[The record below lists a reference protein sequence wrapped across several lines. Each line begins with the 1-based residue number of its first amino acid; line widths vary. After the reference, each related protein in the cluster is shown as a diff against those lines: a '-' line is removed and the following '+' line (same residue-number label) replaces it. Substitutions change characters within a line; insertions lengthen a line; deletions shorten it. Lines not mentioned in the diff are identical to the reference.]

1 MSQGVDRY
9 LCETGDRPETVQ
21 PTGARDEP
29 GRSARGDDDYSH
41 LEPLLAGYAVNRSA
55 DRDDRELRD
64 RLIAGY
70 RPIALHIA
78 RRYHGRGEPLEDLEQ
93 VASIG
98 LLKAIDRF
106 RPDFGTPFLAYAVP
120 TITGEVRRHFRD
132 LTWSMRVPRRL
143 KELHLAI
150 NRAVVELS
158 QLLDRS
164 PRPTDIAARLGI
176 SVDEV
181 LEGLEASQSYRAGS
195 LDRPLDRFVSSG
207 RDGPRSGGRSCSR
220 RRSAG
225 DG

>member
-1 MSQGVDRY
+1 
-9 LCETGDRPETVQ
+9 
-21 PTGARDEP
+21 
-29 GRSARGDDDYSH
+29 
-41 LEPLLAGYAVNRSA
+41 
-55 DRDDRELRD
+55 
-64 RLIAGY
+64 
-70 RPIALHIA
+70 
-78 RRYHGRGEPLEDLEQ
+78 
-93 VASIG
+93 
-98 LLKAIDRF
+98 
-106 RPDFGTPFLAYAVP
+106 
-120 TITGEVRRHFRD
+120 
-132 LTWSMRVPRRL
+132 MRVPRRL

-176 SVDEV
+176 SVEEV

-207 RDGPRSGGRSCSR
+207 RDDPRSGGRSCSR